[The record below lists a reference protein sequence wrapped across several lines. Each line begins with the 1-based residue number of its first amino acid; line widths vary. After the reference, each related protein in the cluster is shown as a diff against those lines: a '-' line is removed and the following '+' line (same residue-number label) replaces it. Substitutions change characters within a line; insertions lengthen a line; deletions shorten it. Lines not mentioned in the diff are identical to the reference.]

1 MPSFLRSFP
10 QRFVASLGLVCG
22 ETILRRSNRFDLT
35 RSNCLIPFVL
45 SFLFLPLWSA
55 QANAPVML
63 SRYTSGELGA
73 HSSFAT
79 YLALDGSL
87 LATYDKTGNGK
98 VRVWNLATNGSLGL
112 NRLINSPDT
121 AHDTPTFG
129 ESIFLA
135 GNRLGIGSGNTWKGN
150 PHDGRFYI
158 YDVTNGSKKTDFNPA
173 SHSAQYFGREST
185 FSTDVF
191 CVSESGNS
199 SWNTDAAYTFYHLNN
214 FSPTRIHRYVH
225 PGSYSY
231 IGGMDSS
238 GDVFVTTVEDPSD
251 RHLFV
256 WKVSRDGLNQPTGV
270 SKFAEFTETGTNT
283 VKGKIATNGQFIAV
297 GISSSNVNG
306 TNSGRVTL
314 FEINANGSI
323 TKLHTLVPPDVAAGM
338 KFGSSVKFVGNV
350 LLVGSPY
357 ASTSSLGT
365 GKVYAYLIAD
375 SNPPPAPVSFHPSTG
390 QSGDTFGTFLAH
402 SGNRLAVSAGQ
413 SVVFTYDVTNL
424 AGWATP
430 NQAPVFTTPFSVNAP
445 ENQTLALD
453 ANASDPDEDALVY
466 SIAGGADQA
475 KFDLNSSTGVL
486 TFKIPPDFEV
496 TGSVAGNNAYSVT
509 IRVTDGTVA
518 VTQALT
524 INVTNLNEPPVF
536 SNPTSVSVLENQT
549 LALTVNASDPDGDS
563 LTYSLAVGADQGA
576 FVLNSFNSST
586 GLLTF
591 KNAPDFEANASAA
604 GNNSYSVT
612 VQVTDGTSPVTQALT
627 INVSD
632 VYEPFVARQGTDR
645 MGSAFVRSYLKL
657 NEKLVLGFEVTG
669 GQAEVLIKGLG
680 PSYAGTGLPHA
691 VSDPMVSLFD
701 SGGQPILANDD
712 WMSGPRA
719 IHLTEASLTPASPK
733 EAALLV
739 TLSPGTYSVLCES
752 NGAEEGMT
760 GVEVREVGGSPGV
773 GLNVLRANGSVSP
786 QNPLVQGITVE
797 GPNPRKL
804 MIRAKG
810 ESSLGHQG
818 VTSALKDPVLSA
830 SAYDPASGSY
840 SLIAENGDW
849 ESGHRASEVAQTG
862 FAPSTGSTD
871 AVLLLDLVPG
881 SYLFEAND
889 QNGSGNGLVVTEV
902 YDLGPG
908 QSALDRP
915 PVGIKLSVHE
925 VPENAPLGTVVGVI
939 GSTDPEGGSSPTHV
953 LHDPQ
958 GTSDNGLFV
967 LDADGSLRTA
977 RVFDYEKNATYRIA
991 VRATDDAN
999 SFSDAVLEVRVTDL
1013 FRPIVETGLV
1023 ESLTGVSATLKGEVV
1038 DDGGMGVTVRGIVFS
1053 VDPDPEL
1060 GKSGVLDLPAGQ
1072 GTGPFSAKATGLE
1085 PGRKYYFRAYAEN
1098 VEGTGY
1104 GSDGEFVTLSDG
1116 PGWIDATPEEAKDWW
1131 TSPWLGS
1138 FFLSPNGWVRH
1149 AQLGWVFPVES
1160 PTAGLWLW
1168 KDGMGWLWTDKG
1180 VYPFLYGAN
1189 GSGWHYFYGLHEGT
1203 TLFFDYQSK
1212 KWRTME

>member
-1 MPSFLRSFP
+1 MGSPTSENGRSTNETEHNVTLTKGFYLGKYEVTQAEYEAVMTGNSNGLSATPSQYP
-10 QRFVASLGLVCG
+10 GNP
-22 ETILRRSNRFDLT
+22 NR
-35 RSNCLIPFVL
+35 
-45 SFLFLPLWSA
+45 
-55 QANAPVML
+55 PVEKVSWDDVQVFL
-63 SRYTSGELGA
+63 SRLNDAEQTAGRLPTGWEYVLPTESEWEYACRAGTTTMYSWGA
-73 HSSFAT
+73 TIASSNAN
-79 YLALDGSL
+79 YNWDA
-87 LATYDKTGNGK
+87 
-98 VRVWNLATNGSLGL
+98 
-112 NRLINSPDT
+112 
-121 AHDTPTFG
+121 
-129 ESIFLA
+129 
-135 GNRLGIGSGNTWKGN
+135 
-150 PHDGRFYI
+150 
-158 YDVTNGSKKTDFNPA
+158 
-173 SHSAQYFGREST
+173 
-185 FSTDVF
+185 
-191 CVSESGNS
+191 
-199 SWNTDAAYTFYHLNN
+199 SWNTGSDFKQTRDVGQYAANPWGFFDMHGNVFEWTADGYNTY
-214 FSPTRIHRYVH
+214 P
-225 PGSYSY
+225 
-231 IGGMDSS
+231 S
-238 GDVFVTTVEDPSD
+238 GPVTDPSGATSGSARVARGGSWESEGTGLRSAERD
-251 RHLFV
+251 NAPPSYRH
-256 WKVSRDGLNQPTGV
+256 
-270 SKFAEFTETGTNT
+270 
-283 VKGKIATNGQFIAV
+283 
-297 GISSSNVNG
+297 
-306 TNSGRVTL
+306 
-314 FEINANGSI
+314 
-323 TKLHTLVPPDVAAGM
+323 
-338 KFGSSVKFVGNV
+338 
-350 LLVGSPY
+350 Y
-357 ASTSSLGT
+357 SLGFRV
-365 GKVYAYLIAD
+365 GFK
-375 SNPPPAPVSFHPSTG
+375 
-390 QSGDTFGTFLAH
+390 Q
-402 SGNRLAVSAGQ
+402 
-413 SVVFTYDVTNL
+413 TN
-424 AGWATP
+424 
-430 NQAPVFTTPFSVNAP
+430 
-445 ENQTLALD
+445 D
-453 ANASDPDEDALVY
+453 
-466 SIAGGADQA
+466 
-475 KFDLNSSTGVL
+475 
-486 TFKIPPDFEV
+486 
-496 TGSVAGNNAYSVT
+496 
-509 IRVTDGTVA
+509 
-518 VTQALT
+518 
-524 INVTNLNEPPVF
+524 PPVF
-536 SNPTSVSVLENQT
+536 SNPPSVSVLENQT
-549 LALTVNASDPDGDS
+549 LALTVTASDPDGDS
-563 LTYSLAVGADQGA
+563 LTYSLAGGPDEVL
-576 FVLNSFNSST
+576 FELNSFNSST

-627 INVSD
+627 INLSD

-739 TLSPGTYSVLCES
+739 TLSPGTYSVLCEA

-830 SAYDPASGSY
+830 SAHDQASGSY

-939 GSTDPEGGSSPTHV
+939 GSTDPEVGSSPSHM

-977 RVFDYEKNATYRIA
+977 TVFDYEKNATYRIA

-999 SFSDAVLEVRVTDL
+999 SFSDAVLEIRVTDL
-1013 FRPIVETGLV
+1013 FRPIAQTGLA

-1038 DDGGMGVTVRGIVFS
+1038 DDGGMGVTLRGFVFS
-1053 VDPDPEL
+1053 NDPDPEL
-1060 GKSGVLDLPAGQ
+1060 GKSGVFDLPAGQ
-1072 GTGPFSAKATGLE
+1072 GTGLFSAQATGLE

-1116 PGWIDATPEEAKDWW
+1116 PGWIDATPGEAKDWW

-1138 FFLSPNGWVRH
+1138 FFRAPNGWVRH

-1160 PTAGLWLW
+1160 PTAGIWLW

-1212 KWRTME
+1212 KWRTLE